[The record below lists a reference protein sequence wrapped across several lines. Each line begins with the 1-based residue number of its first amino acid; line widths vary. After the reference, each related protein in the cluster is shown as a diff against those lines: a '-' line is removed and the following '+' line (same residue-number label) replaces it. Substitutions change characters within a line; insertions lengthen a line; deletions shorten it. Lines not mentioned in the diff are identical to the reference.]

1 MAKKKP
7 SVEDIVE
14 LKYELET
21 LYAPWKAQM
30 VEAEKFY
37 EGNYKVAST
46 LPPNDFEE
54 VRPPS
59 AKTIIDLT
67 ADHAAGNFPRLHVP
81 RRKETDQAQKQTTV
95 MEKAAQ
101 GFWYRNLAN
110 SPRNILR
117 AWAQSGAMRGAIG
130 ASLVCNLDVLADLP
144 LPSEHGGIDSEDYK
158 AAKEEAIALR
168 KSAWPFVL
176 DYVDPL
182 HMLPDPASEG
192 KDFIIV
198 AFKRKVYDVVRAWP
212 QWDRKVPGDVEPRKL
227 TDEVDFIHYANDT
240 YRSYIVASDV
250 AKKGKALNSAGG
262 GVVKHGYGFN
272 PLFFTSGGFGSPFGG
287 PEQKYK
293 DLLTPALDLLKL
305 EARRMTHLDAIIAQQ
320 AFPWIVMQHGVTP
333 DMGLGGV
340 TRVPPGTK
348 PSDAIMELR
357 PQIPIQE
364 LVTELGMT
372 RAALQRATI
381 PDSLGAEPNKSE
393 ESGYLRSLK
402 IGTGRARIRA
412 LSNGLERACEWATTG
427 FYKLVENKIQGPVSV
442 WGKGMDSAQEF
453 VTIDPDDIK
462 GHYEV
467 YVSLVPNLPN
477 DESVDI
483 ANGLKLHSI
492 GAIPVRDVLET
503 YAGRENADELM
514 TERLGEDVLRSAPM
528 FGQLVNDAMQVTG
541 VVGGPLGTP
550 GFTSGI
556 QSGLPAQ
563 PVGMTAAANPQSMA
577 GVGAARSI
585 PTPPASPGSLAESN
599 SVIGQ
604 TSRGGAPQGGPLA
617 GIQRGKG

>member
-7 SVEDIVE
+7 SVEDIIE
-14 LKYELET
+14 LKTELET
-21 LYAPWKAQM
+21 FYRPWKAQM
-30 VEAEKFY
+30 EEAEKFY
-37 EGNYKVAST
+37 EGKYTVGST
-46 LPPNDFEE
+46 LPPSAFEE

-81 RRKETDQAQKQTTV
+81 RRKETDDAQDQTTV
-95 MEKAAQ
+95 MEKAGQ

-117 AWAQSGAMRGAIG
+117 AWAQSGALRGAIG
-130 ASLVCNLDVLADLP
+130 ASLVCNLDVWPDLP
-144 LPSEHGGIDSEDYK
+144 LPSEHGGIESEEYK
-158 AAKEEAIALR
+158 QAKDEALALR
-168 KSAWPFVL
+168 KGAWPFVL

-182 HMLPDPASEG
+182 HMLPDPSTEG
-192 KDFIIV
+192 RDFIIV

-212 QWDRKVPGDVEPRKL
+212 NWDRRLPGDAEPRKL
-227 TDEVDFIHYANDT
+227 TDDVDFIQYGDDT
-240 YRSYIVASDV
+240 YRSYIVASDITR
-250 AKKGKALNSAGG
+250 KGRALNSVGG
-262 GVVKHGYGFN
+262 GVQKHNYGFN

-293 DLLTPALDLLKL
+293 DMLTPAIDLLKL
-305 EARRMTHLDAIIAQQ
+305 EARRMTHMDAIIAQQ
-320 AFPWIVMQHGVTP
+320 AFPWLVMQHGVTP
-333 DMGLGGV
+333 DMQLGGI
-340 TRVPPGTK
+340 TRVPVGTNINE
-348 PSDAIMELR
+348 AIKEFR

-427 FYKLVENKIQGPVSV
+427 FYKLVENKVKAPVSV
-442 WGKGMDSAQEF
+442 WGKGMDSEQEF
-453 VTIDPDDIK
+453 VTIKPKDIG

-483 ANGLKLHSI
+483 ANGMKLYQT
-492 GAIPVRDVLET
+492 GAIPIRDLLET
-503 YAGRENADELM
+503 YSGRENPDELLR
-514 TERLGEDVLRSAPM
+514 ERLAEDVLKSPQM
-528 FGQLVNDAMQVTG
+528 FQQLVTDTMGITGVTG
-541 VVGGPLGTP
+541 GPIAVP
-550 GFTSGI
+550 GFASGNI
-556 QSGLPAQ
+556 MGPS
-563 PVGMTAAANPQSMA
+563 ANPASNA
-577 GVGAARSI
+577 GVGAPRSI
-585 PTPPASPGSLAESN
+585 PTPPAAPGSLAESN
-599 SVIGQ
+599 NIVGQ
-604 TSRGGAPQGGPLA
+604 TSRGGAPLAGPLA
-617 GIQRGKG
+617 GIQRGPA